1 MVVTVWRTSGSSRSA
16 ASIWRARD
24 SVTSSDEPT
33 GV

>member
-16 ASIWRARD
+16 ASTCLARI